1 MDFSLSE
8 GEKPMSLLRGCLS
21 ALLIFT
27 FISPTHK
34 AVAAEGVVTSNGR
47 AIPEDNLAYPVLLT
61 LTTRL
66 AKALA
71 SGFFLNTPHATYL
84 VTANHFL
91 AELDVLLR
99 DPTTHEY
106 ISDDIITATS
116 YSRDPA
122 DNKRNSFILNLHT
135 LQSDHH
141 LQADAIAD
149 ILVITIG
156 TGTTLPPNQA
166 PMTTPVAGV
175 TVQEMTAL
183 GVVGVDIEGV
193 KTFSQVLIGNDVIM
207 YGYPTS
213 LGLATI
219 PQINPDRP
227 LLRKGIV
234 AGKNVQQH
242 TLILDCPTYQG
253 NSGGPVFEVDRDL
266 MQMKFWLIGVAE
278 QFVPYQTGGPTI
290 NMVYNSG
297 YAIASP
303 MDAVLKMVDAAEKPS
318 SK

>member
-1 MDFSLSE
+1 ML
-8 GEKPMSLLRGCLS
+8 LLRGCIS
-21 ALLIFT
+21 ALLILT
-27 FISPTHK
+27 LSPIHK
-34 AVAAEGVVTSNGR
+34 AVAAESVVTTSNGR

-66 AKALA
+66 AKSLA
-71 SGFFLNTPHATYL
+71 SGFFLNTSRATYL
-84 VTANHFL
+84 VTASHFL
-91 AELDVLLR
+91 SELDVLLR

-106 ISDDIITATS
+106 LNDDNITATS
-116 YSRDPA
+116 YSRDPE

-135 LQSDHH
+135 LQSDRH
-141 LQADAIAD
+141 LQADATAD

-156 TGTTLPPNQA
+156 TPTTTPPSNQTA
-166 PMTTPVAGV
+166 MRPVAGV
-175 TVQEMTAL
+175 TIQETTAL
-183 GVVGVDIEGV
+183 GIVGVPIGAV

-253 NSGGPVFEVDRDL
+253 NSGGPVFEVDRE
-266 MQMKFWLIGVAE
+266 MTQTEFSLIGVAE
-278 QFVPYQTGGPTI
+278 QFVPYQTGGAAIT
-290 NMVYNSG
+290 MMYNPG

-303 MDAVLKMVDAAEKPS
+303 MDVVLKMVNAAEKPS